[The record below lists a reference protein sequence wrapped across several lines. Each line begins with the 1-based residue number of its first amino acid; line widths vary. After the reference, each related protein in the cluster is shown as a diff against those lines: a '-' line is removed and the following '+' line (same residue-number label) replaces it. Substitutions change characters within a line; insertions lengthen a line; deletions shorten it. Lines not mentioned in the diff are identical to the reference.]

1 MAAAGVGE
9 EGGSSGGGCR
19 GRGCGG
25 GGEEG
30 GIGGR
35 GPPGQGSCGGGA
47 QGRCGRCED
56 EHRCWLACTP
66 PRTTPRRGAQPQ
78 LPCRLRVV
86 PAARFARPLHRLL
99 LKPAAA
105 PAPAAAAQ
113 LPTTPATARRRP
125 APRCPCTARRG
136 PATACCSL
144 ALTPHRARP
153 RFPGGAA
160 RAGCPASG
168 CRAAPQ
174 RPRRRLTGRPPAGPC
189 SARRRPS
196 EGRREMREE
205 RKRETEKRERVGVAL
220 TSGPHLHVASTSA
233 KPPCKTPPCKTAG
246 WPKVNS
252 FDSWMVEYTRFW
264 SSMAKIKLG

>member
-1 MAAAGVGE
+1 MAAAGAGGAAAVGRKE
-9 EGGSSGGGCR
+9 EAAGGGRR
-19 GRGCGG
+19 GKGAAAAVPKGG
-25 GGEEG
+25 TAGARTSIAAGSPARR
-30 GIGGR
+30 R
-35 GPPGQGSCGGGA
+35 GP
-47 QGRCGRCED
+47 R
-56 EHRCWLACTP
+56 L
-66 PRTTPRRGAQPQ
+66 RRGAHLAAAPS
-78 LPCRLRVV
+78 PV

-105 PAPAAAAQ
+105 PAPAAASQ

-153 RFPGGAA
+153 RLPGGAA

-168 CRAAPQ
+168 CRASPQ

-233 KPPCKTPPCKTAG
+233 KPPDGQK
-246 WPKVNS
+246 
-252 FDSWMVEYTRFW
+252 
-264 SSMAKIKLG
+264 